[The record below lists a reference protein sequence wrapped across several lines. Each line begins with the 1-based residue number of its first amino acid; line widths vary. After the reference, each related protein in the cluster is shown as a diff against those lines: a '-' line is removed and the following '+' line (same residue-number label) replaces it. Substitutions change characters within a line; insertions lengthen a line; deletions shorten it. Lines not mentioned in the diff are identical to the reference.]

1 MRWGPFSRLVFPEV
15 VDLLCSNLVVEFPE
29 LGVAFRGI

>member
-1 MRWGPFSRLVFPEV
+1 MSEQTIPEV

-29 LGVAFRGI
+29 LGVAFGGI